1 MDIKVGDK
9 MKYKIGEF
17 SKIVNVPIKTLRYYD
32 EIDLFNPATIDLYSG
47 YRYYTSDQINDLHL
61 ILELKE
67 AGFMLE
73 EIKENW
79 NQWEDEDFLIQ
90 KDKIYKEQENL
101 YKKIRKIDELRTRL
115 HDGVICTNPIS
126 STLVKRKD
134 LR

>member
-101 YKKIRKIDELRTRL
+101 YKKIRKID
-115 HDGVICTNPIS
+115 
-126 STLVKRKD
+126 
-134 LR
+134 